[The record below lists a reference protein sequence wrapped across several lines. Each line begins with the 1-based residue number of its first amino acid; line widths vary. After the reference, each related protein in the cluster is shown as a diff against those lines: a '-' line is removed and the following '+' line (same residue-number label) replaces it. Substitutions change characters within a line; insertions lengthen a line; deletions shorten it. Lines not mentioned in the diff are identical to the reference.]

1 MIEGYVGLLGAGKTM
16 LAVQHAL
23 GLAKRRNAV
32 LLSNIKVEGAGVE
45 FHQLGVGED
54 GIDLEELRSWQARTR
69 EDGGRG
75 LVLLIDE
82 VGILMPARFWQSFPI
97 DLIYTLSQSRKM
109 RLDLVYTSQD
119 IEMVDSMLRRLTQW
133 VYRVK
138 CFPSPTNER
147 RERGRRP
154 WFFLVEQFRP
164 AHVNVGESVQ
174 RKRRLSRRWLRYRR
188 GFEGC
193 YDTDELVAPAVRLST
208 GSSRGSK
215 SRTRGSDGPSPVGAQ
230 RSGARPVA
238 VEGPSGSRGVASG
251 DVPDAYQ
258 PLGLSASTARN
269 AQHEDGT
276 QRLPSGLS
284 VVTGAAASGVAEG
297 SSPFLG

>member
-23 GLAKRRNAV
+23 TLARKRNAI
-32 LLSNIKVEGAGVE
+32 LLSNIRINDPSVE
-45 FHQLGVGED
+45 FHQLGVGVD
-54 GIDLEELRSWQARTR
+54 GIDLEQLRDWQERSKA
-69 EDGGRG
+69 GNRG
-75 LVLLIDE
+75 LVLLVDE

-138 CFPSPTNER
+138 ALPSPTNER

-164 AHVNVGESVQ
+164 AHVNAGTSIEH
-174 RKRRLSRRWLRYRR
+174 KRRLSRRWLRYRR
-188 GFEGC
+188 GWEDA
-193 YDTDELVAPAVRLST
+193 YDTDELVAPAVRLT
-208 GSSRGSK
+208 TTRRSRGSK
-215 SRTRGSDGPSPVGAQ
+215 QREPSEGAMHPEGRSEAEEPRQRLALVPTEAIHADALSEPALDALSGVRGGAHAPP
-230 RSGARPVA
+230 AR
-238 VEGPSGSRGVASG
+238 
-251 DVPDAYQ
+251 
-258 PLGLSASTARN
+258 STAPGVPRPS
-269 AQHEDGT
+269 
-276 QRLPSGLS
+276 QR
-284 VVTGAAASGVAEG
+284 A
-297 SSPFLG
+297 